1 MYHYV
6 RDLINSAYPE
16 IKGLDVSIFK
26 KQLDFLKKHYSPVH
40 IEDVIEAFSSGV
52 ELPANAVLL
61 TFDDGYIDHYN
72 FVFPLLKEYKI
83 QGSFY
88 VPAQAVIESKVLA
101 VNKIHFILAAA
112 KDAKKLVAEIFEQ
125 VDALQGEIDVK
136 PKEHYWKELAHPNRF
151 DSADVIFIKRIL
163 QLGLPEDVRNRVTNH
178 LFTRY
183 LNTDEASF
191 SRELYV
197 SPGQLIEMREAG
209 MHIGVHGYRH
219 EWQGRLSPSDQIT
232 EVDNSLQFL
241 KSVGVDQN
249 ALTVCYPYGD
259 YNDTLLA
266 TLKARNFKLGM
277 TTEVAVADTALHSSL
292 TLPRLDANDI
302 TRMIS

>member
-1 MYHYV
+1 M
-6 RDLINSAYPE
+6 
-16 IKGLDVSIFK
+16 
-26 KQLDFLKKHYSPVH
+26 
-40 IEDVIEAFSSGV
+40 
-52 ELPANAVLL
+52 
-61 TFDDGYIDHYN
+61 
-72 FVFPLLKEYKI
+72 
-83 QGSFY
+83 
-88 VPAQAVIESKVLA
+88 
-101 VNKIHFILAAA
+101 NKIHFILAAA
-112 KDAKKLVAEIFEQ
+112 KDTKQLVAEIFEQ

-136 PKEHYWKELAHPNRF
+136 PKSIIGRSWRIQI
-151 DSADVIFIKRIL
+151 DSIPQKVIFIKRIL

-178 LFTRY
+178 LFIRY

-292 TLPRLDANDI
+292 TLPRIDANDI
-302 TRMIS
+302 TRVMS